1 VDGEHMGPRR
11 EPGVIEFDRG
21 IFIVSYKVN
30 KIDEKFDKI
39 MSITE
44 TLHIKILKMHA
55 KNCEKI
61 SQLQYLVEYNKNKIR

>member
-1 VDGEHMGPRR
+1 VVDASIWGWSRR

-39 MSITE
+39 MSITG
-44 TLHIKILKMHA
+44 TLHNA
-55 KNCEKI
+55 CEKLRENI
-61 SQLQYLVEYNKNKIR
+61 AVTIPC